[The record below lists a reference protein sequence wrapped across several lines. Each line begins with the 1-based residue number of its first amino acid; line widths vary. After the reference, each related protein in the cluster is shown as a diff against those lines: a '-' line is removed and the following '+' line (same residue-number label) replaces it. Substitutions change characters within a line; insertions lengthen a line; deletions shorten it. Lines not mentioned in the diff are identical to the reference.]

1 MKKVTVELLEPKL
14 EGELTRVVLREP
26 KLADYM
32 AYGEPVKGIA
42 RGGSFYTI
50 ENDAAIRDYLTA
62 CVIEPD
68 SKAYLDNL
76 GLADAMRVKE
86 ALLDFFAAAREKS
99 RPVAP
104 SSSPSILDGAPSP
117 TPAA

>member
-32 AYGEPVKGIA
+32 AHGEPVSAASSAGA
-42 RGGSFYTI
+42 VFPV
-50 ENDAAIRDYLTA
+50 ENDAAIRGYLYA
-62 CVIEPD
+62 CAIEPD
-68 SKAYLDNL
+68 NRAYLDNL

-86 ALLDFFAAAREKS
+86 ALLDFFAAARD
-99 RPVAP
+99 RARRAAP
-104 SSSPSILDGAPSP
+104 SSSPSISDGAPSP
-117 TPAA
+117 TPAP